1 MNIRQFNC
9 SPHPYWLPNFMDVF
23 TWSLPFVGE
32 KGTSGAEF
40 GKSGLEADNDS
51 CIELSMIHL
60 QWRRCWWMYS
70 TFAPTMSSCQR
81 ETTFMKVGKKKC
93 MSIITEDNVHLEM
106 FLMNTLLFT
115 HKYNQWTGTSTK
127 IKQEKNPLSWG
138 RLLVRTASVFF
149 HSGNLTKLRRSWNES
164 IVMQANCLFSNLWQS
179 TSLPNTIPPGH
190 QSVIRSKLRQAD
202 VMSFQTFLYEGNPKG
217 QVCYCFRNTNNS

>member
-1 MNIRQFNC
+1 
-9 SPHPYWLPNFMDVF
+9 
-23 TWSLPFVGE
+23 
-32 KGTSGAEF
+32 
-40 GKSGLEADNDS
+40 
-51 CIELSMIHL
+51 
-60 QWRRCWWMYS
+60 MYS

-149 HSGNLTKLRRSWNES
+149 HSGNLTKLRRS
-164 IVMQANCLFSNLWQS
+164 
-179 TSLPNTIPPGH
+179 
-190 QSVIRSKLRQAD
+190 
-202 VMSFQTFLYEGNPKG
+202 
-217 QVCYCFRNTNNS
+217 